1 MGDNLTL
8 VETDQIDD
16 KVQIILRQTDYSQ
29 EVAREKLKEHN
40 FNEIAVIKS
49 YFGIK
54 EKKPAVLK
62 SINQEIYK
70 QIRYKLDSN
79 MRDYHTR
86 VEKGD
91 AKKLL

>member
-1 MGDNLTL
+1 MSDISL

-16 KVQIILRQTDYSQ
+16 KVQIILRQTDYS
-29 EVAREKLKEHN
+29 EDVAREKLKEYN
-40 FNEIAVIKS
+40 FNEINVIKA
-49 YFGIK
+49 YFGIG
-54 EKKPAVLK
+54 EKKQPELK

-79 MRDYHTR
+79 MRDYNIR
-86 VEKGD
+86 VENGE

>member
-8 VETDQIDD
+8 VETEQIDD
-16 KVQIILRQTDYSQ
+16 KVQIILRQTDYSE

-49 YFGIK
+49 YFGIS
-54 EKKPAVLK
+54 EKKPTALK

-79 MRDYHTR
+79 MRDYNAR
-86 VEKGD
+86 VEKGE
-91 AKKLL
+91 AKQIL